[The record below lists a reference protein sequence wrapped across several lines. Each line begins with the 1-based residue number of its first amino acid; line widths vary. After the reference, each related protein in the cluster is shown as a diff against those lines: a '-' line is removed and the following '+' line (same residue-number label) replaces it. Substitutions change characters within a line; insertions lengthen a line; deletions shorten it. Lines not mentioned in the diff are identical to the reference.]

1 MPQGQYNEAVN
12 RKGGSDFLSVAA
24 AAEVLGVTTRSVRNR
39 LVAGT
44 LGGRQSPNGRWEVDA
59 RSIATKPVV
68 LRRQDGHDDT
78 GLLLELA
85 LLRSDNAALKARAD
99 ISDAKVTELA
109 RELARTRAVGAQL
122 LRTVEAALEVDADAP

>member
-59 RSIATKPVV
+59 SAIATK
-68 LRRQDGHDDT
+68 LF
-78 GLLLELA
+78 
-85 LLRSDNAALKARAD
+85 
-99 ISDAKVTELA
+99 IS
-109 RELARTRAVGAQL
+109 AVP
-122 LRTVEAALEVDADAP
+122 RP